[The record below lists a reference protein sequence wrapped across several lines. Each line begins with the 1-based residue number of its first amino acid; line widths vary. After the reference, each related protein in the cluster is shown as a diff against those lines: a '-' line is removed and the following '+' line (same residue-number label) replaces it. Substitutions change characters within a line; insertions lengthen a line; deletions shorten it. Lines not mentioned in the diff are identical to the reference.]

1 MKFEVQIKRTIN
13 CHIERAFKCPMLC
26 DVKLVHT
33 GYGIMPR
40 ITGVSHDESWGK
52 IGGSKRIYANKSWIQ
67 KGGFV
72 SMDHVLER
80 IENKTWKIR
89 VDQFQTWM
97 LGFYQFDGTWVTHKL
112 DNELIEITYTFELY
126 ANGFMLYPLQWTFAN
141 VFWKNYMKKV
151 YQNVEALILSETPYI
166 YE

>member
-1 MKFEVQIKRTIN
+1 
-13 CHIERAFKCPMLC
+13 
-26 DVKLVHT
+26 
-33 GYGIMPR
+33 
-40 ITGVSHDESWGK
+40 
-52 IGGSKRIYANKSWIQ
+52 
-67 KGGFV
+67 
-72 SMDHVLER
+72 MDHVLER

-112 DNELIEITYTFELY
+112 DNELIEITYTFQLY